1 LSKVPPPKIVISTE
15 GGAFAAVVEKS
26 AVAFVLAFASILLPF
41 PSRLSKGP
49 ELDNFDPRE
58 PLVQPIRERQ
68 GRPNKAL
75 PVNTLPTRYQLI
87 SIR

>member
-41 PSRLSKGP
+41 PSG
-49 ELDNFDPRE
+49 
-58 PLVQPIRERQ
+58 
-68 GRPNKAL
+68 
-75 PVNTLPTRYQLI
+75 
-87 SIR
+87 